1 MKPSDLSYK
10 LLKLIS
16 HLLSFVPLG
25 YVVFAIATQSRLLG
39 ADPQEKVLHL
49 MGLWSLIFLL
59 VTLSLT
65 PINRIFKLPIII
77 RFRRAF
83 GLYSAF
89 YLLLHITTFFVFYL
103 ELEFAQLL
111 HETIE
116 RPYITLGMLAA
127 VLMVS
132 LTFTSTKAIQRRMG
146 GKWRKLHQSIYVIG
160 CLGVA
165 HFIWQSKSD
174 LNEPFWYLIWLIFV
188 LGYRIFYKLQT
199 TKTLDDPNF
208 DRA

>member
-1 MKPSDLSYK
+1 MKPTDLSYK
-10 LLKLIS
+10 LLKVAT
-16 HLLSFVPLG
+16 HLLSFIPFG
-25 YVVFAIATQSRLLG
+25 YVVFAIVTQSRLLG

-59 VTLSLT
+59 TTLSLT

-103 ELEFAQLL
+103 ELAFAQLL
-111 HETIE
+111 EETIE
-116 RPYITLGMLAA
+116 RPYITLGMMATI
-127 VLMVS
+127 LMIALSV
-132 LTFTSTKAIQRRMG
+132 TSTKAIQRKMG
-146 GKWRKLHQSIYVIG
+146 TKWRKLHQSVYFIG
-160 CLGVA
+160 GLAIA

-174 LNEPFWYLIWLIFV
+174 LNEPFWYLIWLIVV
-188 LGYRIFYKLQT
+188 LGYRLFYKLRT
-199 TKTLDDPNF
+199 SN
-208 DRA
+208 